1 MNKNK
6 IEFKNGSS
14 IEIITSEKCK
24 RGIIRGRMLSDKEIR
39 YIYTGIINCK
49 NRNENRWSY

>member
-1 MNKNK
+1 MNK

-39 YIYTGIINCK
+39 YIYIYIYTGIINCK
-49 NRNENRWSY
+49 NRNENR

>member
-49 NRNENRWSY
+49 NRNENR

>member
-1 MNKNK
+1 MNK

-24 RGIIRGRMLSDKEIR
+24 RGIIRERVLSDKEIR

-49 NRNENRWSY
+49 NRNENR

>member
-1 MNKNK
+1 MNK

-39 YIYTGIINCK
+39 YIYIYTGIINCK
-49 NRNENRWSY
+49 NRNENR